1 MTNHSIKL
9 TLPPELASQL
19 AALRSA
25 RGTTIQVL
33 IRQLLW
39 QALSDRKPGRPAEH
53 PLAAKGK
60 AVYWDLQEHFKKL
73 KAEFASHPRQTLVD
87 FEKLYGPQIHDLEQA
102 FTRAD
107 WAWILA
113 FDREIIGSDPKSYSQ
128 QKLAFETA
136 LTV

>member
-87 FEKLYGPQIHDLEQA
+87 FEKLYGPQISQELFATKTCIRDGLNRL
-102 FTRAD
+102 TKGKSN
-107 WAWILA
+107 
-113 FDREIIGSDPKSYSQ
+113 GSD
-128 QKLAFETA
+128 
-136 LTV
+136 